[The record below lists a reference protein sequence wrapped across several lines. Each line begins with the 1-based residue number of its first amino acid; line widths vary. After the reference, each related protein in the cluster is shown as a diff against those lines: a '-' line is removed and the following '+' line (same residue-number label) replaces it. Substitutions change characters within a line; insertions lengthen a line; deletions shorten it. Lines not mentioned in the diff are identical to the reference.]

1 MYSPSS
7 GIRPTKPAR
16 EKPPRDHAEAS
27 SRFQSIPLKKF
38 WKRPSSNMA
47 RTTRDLPV
55 ATRLLNAIHD
65 PAAMR
70 LSTIRDASLIDF
82 PLYHA
87 GSGRPKDARFPQNA
101 AHFGSPRTASRRLRR
116 P

>member
-1 MYSPSS
+1 
-7 GIRPTKPAR
+7 
-16 EKPPRDHAEAS
+16 
-27 SRFQSIPLKKF
+27 
-38 WKRPSSNMA
+38 
-47 RTTRDLPV
+47 LPV

-70 LSTIRDASLIDF
+70 LSMIREASLIDF

-101 AHFGSPRTASRRLRR
+101 AHFGSPAHRFAAPAASLTR
-116 P
+116 PEPA